1 MKFTFT
7 NDNEMLEFADKT
19 CYGRY
24 DMTVVDGTNSNIM
37 KNLFVNREPNH
48 RLIICTS
55 FDAISFNSECHE
67 VVKDHFTMLLRTEMT
82 GQV

>member
-1 MKFTFT
+1 
-7 NDNEMLEFADKT
+7 MLEFARKT